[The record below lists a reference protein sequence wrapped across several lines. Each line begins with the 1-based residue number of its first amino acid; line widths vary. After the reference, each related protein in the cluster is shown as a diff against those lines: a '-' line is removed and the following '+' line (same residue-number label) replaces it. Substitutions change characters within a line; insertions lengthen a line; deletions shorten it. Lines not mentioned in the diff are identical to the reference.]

1 MWSGVG
7 SSTHSQPEPGRQLR
21 EGIRGVDSSKIRL
34 NRPPLNQGVARERG
48 NTSERKFRYGG
59 PSRCSGLAACFCVV
73 FHSSSLLRHS
83 PLPHFVNLCPT
94 CDSSK
99 KHEQNYIQVHDSPP
113 IFPTRSFRDAAR
125 PNHFLI
131 RSWPFAVFA
140 RKSALQAFRQKRRPQ
155 WLWQTRPNFPPQVAQ
170 RFSNLVMKLSADFDF
185 CTTNGLVWL
194 TRRVQGF
201 PEARSDYVSQ
211 AAPEAC
217 FAPPIP
223 CYFGPT
229 DCLPQSSRAWSWKWS
244 DA

>member
-99 KHEQNYIQVHDSPP
+99 KHEQNYIQVQTLPP
-113 IFPTRSFRDAAR
+113 YFQRD
-125 PNHFLI
+125 
-131 RSWPFAVFA
+131 PFAMRLVQTTFSYA
-140 RKSALQAFRQKRRPQ
+140 RGPSLFSQGSLPCRPFGKSAGPNGCGRRD
-155 WLWQTRPNFPPQVAQ
+155 QTFPH
-170 RFSNLVMKLSADFDF
+170 RL
-185 CTTNGLVWL
+185 
-194 TRRVQGF
+194 
-201 PEARSDYVSQ
+201 RSGS
-211 AAPEAC
+211 
-217 FAPPIP
+217 
-223 CYFGPT
+223 PT
-229 DCLPQSSRAWSWKWS
+229 WS
-244 DA
+244 